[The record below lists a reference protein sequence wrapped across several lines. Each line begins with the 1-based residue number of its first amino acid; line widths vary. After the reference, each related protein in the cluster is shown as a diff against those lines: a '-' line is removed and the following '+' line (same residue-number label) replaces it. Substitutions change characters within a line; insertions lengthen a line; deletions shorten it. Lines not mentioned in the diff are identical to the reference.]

1 MEENTVTTME
11 AEQTS
16 DAFLEGWDDTESWT
30 AADQPAEEDAEPV
43 ADSEAEAEAVAE
55 NEGTAEEEQTS
66 SEITEDPES
75 VVEAQSQVD
84 APKQWTLQHMD
95 EVKTV
100 GENEIVTLA
109 QKGMDYDRIRSK
121 WDEAKPVMELFNQF
135 AKQAGMST
143 SDYIAH
149 IRTQAK
155 QSQGMSADE
164 AKRSVELEDR
174 EAAISAKEAVYQA
187 QQTAQTRRNEAEQRR
202 QADIEAFRKIYPD
215 AAKDPKGI
223 PAEVWQRVNEGM
235 NLVAAYAVYDARQ
248 ARAAQAAAEQKA
260 AAAVQNHTNAQRSTG
275 SMHSSGDNNKVS
287 KDPFLEGWDS

>member
-16 DAFLEGWDDTESWT
+16 DAFLEGWEDTDVAYT
-30 AADQPAEEDAEPV
+30 ADQPEDATKEPV
-43 ADSEAEAEAVAE
+43 AESEAEADGAAE
-55 NEGTAEEEQTS
+55 NEASPVEEQTS
-66 SEITEDPES
+66 SESQE
-75 VVEAQSQVD
+75 EAPQQAEPVAPVD

-100 GENEIVTLA
+100 GEAEMVTLA

-135 AKQAGMST
+135 AVKAGMPV
-143 SDYIAH
+143 SDYIAY

-155 QSQGMSADE
+155 QSQGMSEEE

-174 EAAISAKEAVYQA
+174 EAVVAAKEA
-187 QQTAQTRRNEAEQRR
+187 QQTAERNAQTRRSEAEQRR

-223 PAEVWQRVNEGM
+223 PAEVWQRVNQGM
-235 NLVAAYAVYDARQ
+235 NLVAAYAVYDAQQ

-260 AAAVQNHTNAQRSTG
+260 AAAVQNQTNAARSTG
-275 SMHSSGDNNKVS
+275 SMHSSGDNTKV
-287 KDPFLEGWDS
+287 KDAFLEGWDS

>member
-16 DAFLEGWDDTESWT
+16 DAFLAGWDDTGIAFT
-30 AADQPAEEDAEPV
+30 ADQPDEAIEEPV
-43 ADSEAEAEAVAE
+43 AESEADAEGVAE
-55 NEGTAEEEQTS
+55 NQGAPVEQTS
-66 SEITEDPES
+66 SESQEEPMASES
-75 VVEAQSQVD
+75 EVKVD

-100 GENEIVTLA
+100 GEDEIVTLA
-109 QKGMDYDRIRSK
+109 QKGMDYDRIRGK
-121 WDEAKPVMELFNQF
+121 WNEAKPVMELFNQF
-135 AKQAGMST
+135 AQKAGMSV
-143 SDYIAH
+143 SDYVTY

-155 QSQGMSADE
+155 QSQGMSEED

-174 EAAISAKEAVYQA
+174 EAVVAAKEA
-187 QQTAQTRRNEAEQRR
+187 QQNAERTAQTRRAEQEQRR

-235 NLVAAYAVYDARQ
+235 NLVAAYAVYDAKQ

-260 AAAVQNHTNAQRSTG
+260 AAAMQNHANAARTTG
-275 SMHSSGDNNKVS
+275 SMHSSGDNTKVS
-287 KDPFLEGWDS
+287 KDAFLDGWDS

>member
-16 DAFLEGWDDTESWT
+16 DAFLAGWDDTDTYFE
-30 AADQPAEEDAEPV
+30 ADQPTEQVEKPV
-43 ADSEAEAEAVAE
+43 AESDAEAEGVAE
-55 NEGTAEEEQTS
+55 NEASPAEQTS
-66 SEITEDPES
+66 SENQETEAPQQAETE
-75 VVEAQSQVD
+75 VKVD

-100 GENEIVTLA
+100 GEDEIVTLA
-109 QKGMDYDRIRSK
+109 QKGMDYDRIRGK

-135 AKQAGMST
+135 AQKAGMNV

-155 QSQGMSADE
+155 QSQGMSAEE

-174 EAAISAKEAVYQA
+174 EAVVAAKEA
-187 QQTAQTRRNEAEQRR
+187 QQNAERTVQTRQSEAEQRR
-202 QADIEAFRKIYPD
+202 RADIEAFRKIYPD
-215 AAKDPKGI
+215 AAKDPKSI
-223 PAEVWQRVNEGM
+223 PPEVWQRVNEGM
-235 NLVAAYAVYDARQ
+235 NLVAAYAVYDAKQ
-248 ARAAQAAAEQKA
+248 ARAAQAEAEKKA
-260 AAAVQNHTNAQRSTG
+260 AAAVQNQTNAARSTG
-275 SMHSSGDNNKVS
+275 SMHSSGDNVKT

>member
-11 AEQTS
+11 TEQTS
-16 DAFLEGWDDTESWT
+16 DSFLEGWEDTESYGLTDQSEPEEEET
-30 AADQPAEEDAEPV
+30 AATSD
-43 ADSEAEAEAVAE
+43 AEAEGVAE
-55 NEGTAEEEQTS
+55 NEPAPEAEQTS
-66 SEITEDPES
+66 SELQES
-75 VVEAQSQVD
+75 EQQAESAPQVD
-84 APKQWTLQHMD
+84 APKTWTLQHME

-100 GENEIVTLA
+100 GETELVTLA
-109 QKGMDYDRIRSK
+109 QKGMDYDRIRGK
-121 WDEAKPVMELFNQF
+121 WDEAKPVMDLFNQF
-135 AKQAGMST
+135 AVKAGMNV

-155 QSQGMSADE
+155 QSEGMSAEE

-174 EAAISAKEAVYQA
+174 EAVVAAKEAKQSA
-187 QQTAQTRRNEAEQRR
+187 ERTAQTRRDEAEQRR

-248 ARAAQAAAEQKA
+248 ARAAQAAAEKKA
-260 AAAVQNHTNAQRSTG
+260 AAAAQNQTNAQRSTG
-275 SMHSSGDNNKVS
+275 SMHSSGDNTKVS

>member
-16 DAFLEGWDDTESWT
+16 DAFLEGWDDTESYSL
-30 AADQPAEEDAEPV
+30 ADQPTEEETEPATESAADAEGVAENEAAPVLEQTSPEMTEVATEQAEPV
-43 ADSEAEAEAVAE
+43 AK
-55 NEGTAEEEQTS
+55 
-66 SEITEDPES
+66 
-75 VVEAQSQVD
+75 VD
-84 APKQWTLQHMD
+84 VPKQWTLQHMD

-100 GENEIVTLA
+100 GEDEIVTLA

-135 AKQAGMST
+135 AQKAGMNIT
-143 SDYIAH
+143 DYVAH

-155 QSQGMSADE
+155 QSQGMSAEE

-174 EAAISAKEAVYQA
+174 EAIVAAKEAKQNADQA
-187 QQTAQTRRNEAEQRR
+187 VQTRRNEAEQRR
-202 QADIEAFRKIYPD
+202 KADIEAFQKIYPD

-235 NLVAAYAVYDARQ
+235 NLVAAYAVYDAKQ

-260 AAAVQNHTNAQRSTG
+260 ATAMQNQANAQRSTG
-275 SMHSSGDNNKVS
+275 SMHSSGDNNKVF

>member
-16 DAFLEGWDDTESWT
+16 DAFLEGWDDTDTYFE
-30 AADQPAEEDAEPV
+30 ADQPTEQVEKPV
-43 ADSEAEAEAVAE
+43 AESDAEAEGVAE
-55 NEGTAEEEQTS
+55 NEASPAEQTS
-66 SEITEDPES
+66 SENQETEAPQQAETE
-75 VVEAQSQVD
+75 VKVD

-100 GENEIVTLA
+100 GEDEIVTLA
-109 QKGMDYDRIRSK
+109 QKGMDYDRIRGK

-135 AKQAGMST
+135 AQKAGMNV

-155 QSQGMSADE
+155 QSQGMSAEE

-174 EAAISAKEAVYQA
+174 EAVVAAKEA
-187 QQTAQTRRNEAEQRR
+187 QQNAERTVQTRQSEAEQRR
-202 QADIEAFRKIYPD
+202 RADIEAFRKIYPD
-215 AAKDPKGI
+215 AAKDPKSI
-223 PAEVWQRVNEGM
+223 PPEVWQRVNEGM
-235 NLVAAYAVYDARQ
+235 NLVAAYAVYDAKQ
-248 ARAAQAAAEQKA
+248 ARAAQAEAEKKA
-260 AAAVQNHTNAQRSTG
+260 AAAVQNQTNAARSTG
-275 SMHSSGDNNKVS
+275 SMHSSGDNVKT

>member
-16 DAFLEGWDDTESWT
+16 DAFLEGWEDTDVAYE
-30 AADQPAEEDAEPV
+30 ADQPEEVTEEPATESV
-43 ADSEAEAEAVAE
+43 AEAEGVAE
-55 NEGTAEEEQTS
+55 NEASPVEQTS
-66 SEITEDPES
+66 SESQEGEAPQQAETE
-75 VVEAQSQVD
+75 AKVD

-100 GENEIVTLA
+100 GEDEIVTLA
-109 QKGMDYDRIRSK
+109 QKGMDYDRIRGK

-135 AKQAGMST
+135 AKQAGMNV

-155 QSQGMSADE
+155 QSQGMSAEE
-164 AKRSVELEDR
+164 AKRFVELEDR
-174 EAAISAKEAVYQA
+174 EAVIANKEAQHRA
-187 QQTAQTRRNEAEQRR
+187 EQTAQTKQNEAEQRR
-202 QADIEAFRKIYPD
+202 LADIEAFRKIYPD

-235 NLVAAYAVYDARQ
+235 NLVAAYAVYDAQQ
-248 ARAAQAAAEQKA
+248 ARAAQVEAEKKA
-260 AAAVQNHTNAQRSTG
+260 AAAIQNHANAQRSTG
-275 SMHSSGDNNKVS
+275 SMHSSGDNNKVT
-287 KDPFLEGWDS
+287 KDAFLEGWDS

>member
-1 MEENTVTTME
+1 MEENTVTGME

-16 DAFLEGWDDTESWT
+16 DAFMAGWEDTDTYFVETDQSAEQVEESVT
-30 AADQPAEEDAEPV
+30 EPEAEEGE
-43 ADSEAEAEAVAE
+43 VAE
-55 NEGTAEEEQTS
+55 KQGTPEEHTS
-66 SEITEDPES
+66 SETQETPAENAAES
-75 VVEAQSQVD
+75 APKVD
-84 APKQWTLQHMD
+84 APKSWTLQHMD

-100 GENEIVTLA
+100 GETEMVTLA

-135 AKQAGMST
+135 AQKAGMNV
-143 SDYIAH
+143 SDYIAY

-155 QSQGMSADE
+155 QSQGMSEEE

-174 EAAISAKEAVYQA
+174 EAVVAAKEA
-187 QQTAQTRRNEAEQRR
+187 QQTAERNAQTRRSEAEQRR

-223 PAEVWQRVNEGM
+223 PAEVWQRVNQGM
-235 NLVAAYAVYDARQ
+235 NLVAAYAVYDAQQ

-260 AAAVQNHTNAQRSTG
+260 AAAVQNQTNAARSTG
-275 SMHSSGDNNKVS
+275 SMHSSGDNTKV
-287 KDPFLEGWDS
+287 KDAFLEGWDS

>member
-1 MEENTVTTME
+1 MGENTVTTLE

-16 DAFLEGWDDTESWT
+16 DAFLEGWDDTDTYGLTDQSETEVEEPAAESE
-30 AADQPAEEDAEPV
+30 ADAEG
-43 ADSEAEAEAVAE
+43 AAEKEAEPEA
-55 NEGTAEEEQTS
+55 EQTS
-66 SEITEDPES
+66 SEITEPTPEPQAEP
-75 VVEAQSQVD
+75 VAKVD

-100 GENEIVTLA
+100 GEDEIVSLA

-135 AKQAGMST
+135 AVKAGMSV

-155 QSQGMSADE
+155 QSEGMSAEE

-174 EAAISAKEAVYQA
+174 EAVVAAKEAKQA
-187 QQTAQTRRNEAEQRR
+187 ADVAVQTRRNEAEQRR

-223 PAEVWQRVNEGM
+223 PPEVWERVNEGVS
-235 NLVAAYAVYDARQ
+235 LVAAYAVYDAKQ

-260 AAAVQNHTNAQRSTG
+260 AAAVQNQTHAARSTG
-275 SMHSSGDNNKVS
+275 SMQTSGDNVQT
-287 KDPFLEGWDS
+287 KDPIHEGWDS

>member
-11 AEQTS
+11 TEQTS
-16 DAFLEGWDDTESWT
+16 DSFLEGWEDTESYGLTDQSEPEEEET
-30 AADQPAEEDAEPV
+30 AATSD
-43 ADSEAEAEAVAE
+43 AEAEGVAE
-55 NEGTAEEEQTS
+55 NEPAPEAEQTS
-66 SEITEDPES
+66 SELQES
-75 VVEAQSQVD
+75 EQQAESAPQVD
-84 APKQWTLQHMD
+84 APKTWTLQHME

-100 GENEIVTLA
+100 GETELVTLA
-109 QKGMDYDRIRSK
+109 QKGMDYDRIRGK

-135 AKQAGMST
+135 AQKAGMNV

-155 QSQGMSADE
+155 QSEGMSAEE

-174 EAAISAKEAVYQA
+174 EAVVAAKEAKQSA
-187 QQTAQTRRNEAEQRR
+187 ERTAQTRRDEAEQRR

-248 ARAAQAAAEQKA
+248 ARAAQAAAEKKA
-260 AAAVQNHTNAQRSTG
+260 AAAAQNQTNAQRSTG
-275 SMHSSGDNNKVS
+275 SMHSSGDNTKVS